1 MAEYILDTSD
11 GIYNARMTGE
21 LIRCRDCKHFL
32 TGKYNDK
39 IRHACAS
46 LLFPVTPDDYCS
58 FAEKRD
64 SKHLEKKES

>member
-21 LIRCRDCKHFL
+21 LIRCRDCKHFM
-32 TGKYNDK
+32 TDHRE
-39 IRHACAS
+39 RHACAS
-46 LLFPVTPDDYCS
+46 LLFPCTPDDYCS
-58 FAEKRD
+58 WAEKRD